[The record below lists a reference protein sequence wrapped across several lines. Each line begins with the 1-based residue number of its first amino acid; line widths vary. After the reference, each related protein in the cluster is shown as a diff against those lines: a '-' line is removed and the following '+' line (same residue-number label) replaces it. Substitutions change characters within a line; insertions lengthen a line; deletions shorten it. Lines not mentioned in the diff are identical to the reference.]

1 MLQGVLERS
10 RGILEV
16 SSGPWVPQN
25 AHICGGIC
33 EVFGIPQA
41 GLLFC
46 VFFLC
51 CYPQNVVGS
60 ILRVS
65 LVPKLVLECSEVA
78 FEKEMRP

>member
-10 RGILEV
+10 RGDPRRFFRSLGAAEYTYLR
-16 SSGPWVPQN
+16 
-25 AHICGGIC
+25 GIC

-46 VFFLC
+46 LFLC

-65 LVPKLVLECSEVA
+65 LAPKLVLEWSEVA